1 MAENI
6 VTYKVQVD
14 VQSGKIAIDG
24 LTNGFVKAET
34 AVKRLN
40 KEVQNTTTK
49 GLNPMIDKT
58 GLAGATVV
66 ELGRTISDSNYGIR
80 GMANNLS
87 QLATLMTTLIVTTKG
102 LGNGLRA
109 LWSALMGPLGLI
121 VVFQTVI
128 AVIESFAIKNQGA
141 SKATKELTDS
151 ISEETEAL
159 EALINVKGDAN
170 GLLEKELELRK
181 TELALKAANKKL
193 VDVEIAQADKRKKL
207 EEELFNFKKS
217 LQELDEQALEYR
229 REGNDLDALMIEEGK
244 RKIILNKLISEN
256 TKELNELNEER
267 NRLDNEYLSIL
278 EKSNQQELERRLNA
292 PKTISLYKEYIKRLK
307 DFQQNSATTAE
318 EFQAAAKAIVYWQ
331 NKITEIAGS
340 EKGIDKLTDFLN
352 KWRQKRL
359 ESEAATKQEVLELQR
374 TASLQEAK
382 ELKAGKEVIR
392 EINLYYDSEIHKS
405 KRVVQKALELTTKK
419 FYKQDIETFE
429 QYIERRRRIEKN
441 AKKADEYLANE
452 AEKKRQ
458 ERLNN
463 QIAVAQ
469 AVGAA
474 VSGIADNIDAAY
486 QKEIDIE
493 QNKTTALNNQ
503 LRERL
508 ANEQLS
514 ADQRRS
520 IQDQI
525 AKNDEALRIKQEAIE
540 KKRFKA
546 NKSAAIAEATI
557 STFVAAAGVLKDTEG
572 GSVARIAG
580 MIAVIGAG
588 LAQVAM
594 ISKQQFVSSQSSIGA
609 GAGTGSSGGNQVQA
623 PDFNVVGQSGSNQLA
638 EAVKGQLSQPIKTYV
653 VSKDV
658 STAQEMERNIIGSA
672 SLG

>member
-382 ELKAGKEVIR
+382 ELKAGKEAIR

-441 AKKADEYLANE
+441 AKK
-452 AEKKRQ
+452 
-458 ERLNN
+458 
-463 QIAVAQ
+463 
-469 AVGAA
+469 
-474 VSGIADNIDAAY
+474 S
-486 QKEIDIE
+486 
-493 QNKTTALNNQ
+493 
-503 LRERL
+503 
-508 ANEQLS
+508 
-514 ADQRRS
+514 
-520 IQDQI
+520 
-525 AKNDEALRIKQEAIE
+525 
-540 KKRFKA
+540 
-546 NKSAAIAEATI
+546 
-557 STFVAAAGVLKDTEG
+557 
-572 GSVARIAG
+572 
-580 MIAVIGAG
+580 
-588 LAQVAM
+588 
-594 ISKQQFVSSQSSIGA
+594 
-609 GAGTGSSGGNQVQA
+609 
-623 PDFNVVGQSGSNQLA
+623 
-638 EAVKGQLSQPIKTYV
+638 
-653 VSKDV
+653 
-658 STAQEMERNIIGSA
+658 
-672 SLG
+672 